1 MGFFNKYPYSDY
13 HELNLD
19 WILKKI
25 NEFQQN
31 LDDLEERVTEAAIA
45 AAREYVDEE
54 IAKVY
59 QDFNVLSE
67 QVGELTVLFN
77 QKTEEIETQF
87 DAFTTSVQ
95 EQIVL
100 LNNRMNT
107 FEQRVQDEITGINA
121 TIDIKIEN
129 NNEYILSHLEDEL
142 AKIKVIN
149 YFTGEK
155 VTVQAMF
162 NYLSELHLEN
172 PITYTELANAEIT
185 YTDFAALNMTYT
197 ELAVKGN
204 SFINP

>member
-1 MGFFNKYPYSDY
+1 MSLYC
-13 HELNLD
+13 
-19 WILKKI
+19 
-25 NEFQQN
+25 
-31 LDDLEERVTEAAIA
+31 
-45 AAREYVDEE
+45 
-54 IAKVY
+54 
-59 QDFNVLSE
+59 
-67 QVGELTVLFN
+67 
-77 QKTEEIETQF
+77 
-87 DAFTTSVQ
+87 
-95 EQIVL
+95 
-100 LNNRMNT
+100 
-107 FEQRVQDEITGINA
+107 INA
-121 TIDIKIEN
+121 TIDVKIEN

-172 PITYTELANAEIT
+172 PITYTELAAAEIT

>member
-1 MGFFNKYPYSDY
+1 MRFFNRYPYSDY

-19 WILKKI
+19 WILSKI
-25 NEFQQN
+25 NEFQKN
-31 LDDLEERVTEAAIA
+31 LDDLEERVTQAAIT
-45 AAREYVDEE
+45 AAREYVDVE

-59 QDFNVLSE
+59 QDFNVLVE
-67 QVGELTVLFN
+67 QVGKLTALFTEKTTEL
-77 QKTEEIETQF
+77 ERQF
-87 DAFTTSVQ
+87 DAFTVSVQ

-107 FEQRVQDEITGINA
+107 FEQRIQNEITGINS
-121 TIDIKIEN
+121 TIDIKIQN

-172 PITYTELANAEIT
+172 PITYTELAAAELT
-185 YTDFAALNMTYT
+185 YTAYAALNMTYT

>member
-31 LDDLEERVTEAAIA
+31 LDELEERVTQAAIA
-45 AAREYVDEE
+45 AAEAYVDEE

-77 QKTEEIETQF
+77 EKTDELEHQF
-87 DAFTTSVQ
+87 DAFTESVQ

-100 LNNRMNT
+100 LNNRMDT
-107 FEQRVQDEITGINA
+107 FEQRVQDEIAGINA

-172 PITYTELANAEIT
+172 PITYTELAAAEMT
-185 YTDFAALNMTYT
+185 YTAYAALNMTYT

>member
-31 LDDLEERVTEAAIA
+31 LDDLEERVTQAAIA

-77 QKTEEIETQF
+77 EKTAEIETQF

>member
-1 MGFFNKYPYSDY
+1 MGFFHKYPYSDY

-19 WILKKI
+19 WILTKI

-31 LDDLEERVTEAAIA
+31 LDELEARVTEAAIN
-45 AAREYVDEE
+45 AARAYVDEE

-67 QVGELTVLFN
+67 QVGELTILFN
-77 QKTEEIETQF
+77 EKTDELEHQF

-100 LNNRMNT
+100 LNNRMDT
-107 FEQRVQDEITGINA
+107 FERRVQDEITGINA

-172 PITYTELANAEIT
+172 PITYTELAAAEIT

>member
-1 MGFFNKYPYSDY
+1 MGFFNRYPYSDY

-19 WILKKI
+19 WILSKI
-25 NEFQQN
+25 NEFQKN
-31 LDDLEERVTEAAIA
+31 LDDLEDRVTQAAIA
-45 AAREYVDEE
+45 AAREYVDVE

-59 QDFNVLSE
+59 QDFNVLVE
-67 QVGELTVLFN
+67 QVGELTALFTE
-77 QKTEEIETQF
+77 KTAELEHQF
-87 DAFTTSVQ
+87 DAFTVSVQ

-107 FEQRVQDEITGINA
+107 FEQRVQNEITGINS
-121 TIDIKIEN
+121 TIDIKIQN

-172 PITYTELANAEIT
+172 PITYTELAAAELT
-185 YTDFAALNMTYT
+185 YTAYAALNMTYT